1 MMIRNMVLCRNFLVM
16 PEEDFLV
23 VQEEGFHEL
32 FDRMLQVKQGQKQD
46 DEQSGIKY

>member
-1 MMIRNMVLCRNFLVM
+1 MKIRNMVLYRNFLVV
-16 PEEDFLV
+16 PEEDF
-23 VQEEGFHEL
+23 QEL